1 MKFTNGYWMIRD
13 GVDALYAREAYELAA
28 DATTESLNVLAPT
41 SVVRGRY
48 DTLNLPTFNVD
59 ITTPAEGVIRV
70 CAEHWQGATEYPGFP
85 LNADEPGN
93 RDYVTVQANGNGDGE
108 VGVNGADVTLT
119 TGGLTVKVVKGA
131 PWNLTFIGEDGKV
144 LTESAGKSLGRF
156 KLGAE
161 SNVTAQPVGEFGVTM
176 DGSARDESDVFIA
189 IQLHLSVGEDVY
201 GLGERFGAYVKN
213 GQSVD
218 IWNEDGG
225 TASEQG
231 YKDIPFYMTSNGYG
245 VLVNNRG
252 HVSFEIGSENTEA
265 TINSFIDGM
274 AERDI
279 PLAAFHYDCY
289 WMREFHWCDF
299 EWDKRFFGDIES
311 TLKRLH
317 EDKGY
322 LVRKPNGE
330 VWQTDFWQ
338 AGMGLVDFT
347 NPAAREW
354 FKDKVKALLNQGVD
368 AIKTDFG
375 ERIPRDVIW
384 YDGSPKLSMHNWY
397 TQLYNQAVFEAIE
410 ETYGK
415 GNACLYARSATVGG
429 QQQPVHWGGDC
440 ESTFNG
446 MAQSLRAGLSLTS
459 SGFGFWSHDIGGFEG
474 AFPDPAVY
482 KRWVAF
488 GMLGSHSRL
497 HGSTVYRV
505 PWLFDEEDEKNGVA
519 LVPGQTAVDVVRE
532 FTKLKLELMPYVY
545 QLGLQPHANG
555 TPVMRS
561 MFVEFPDDPACR
573 TLDRQYMFG
582 PSMLVAPV
590 FTYSGEVSYRFRC
603 GCAIAA

>member
-161 SNVTAQPVGEFGVTM
+161 SNVTAQPVSEFGVTM

-375 ERIPRDVIW
+375 ERIPRDVVW

-415 GNACLYARSATVGG
+415 GNARLYARSATVGG

-440 ESTFNG
+440 ESAFNG

-459 SGFGFWSHDIGGFEG
+459 SGFGFWNHDIGGFEG

-603 GCAIAA
+603 GCATAA

>member
-161 SNVTAQPVGEFGVTM
+161 SNVTAQPVSEFGVTM

-375 ERIPRDVIW
+375 ERIPRDVVW

-415 GNACLYARSATVGG
+415 GNACLYVRSATVGG

-459 SGFGFWSHDIGGFEG
+459 SGFGFWSHGIGGFEG

-545 QLGLQPHANG
+545 QLGLQPHVNG

-603 GCAIAA
+603 GCATAA

>member
-1 MKFTNGYWMIRD
+1 MQFSVPG
-13 GVDALYAREAYELAA
+13 EAIDFCVIYGPTPKQILDRYTKLVGRPA
-28 DATTESLNVLAPT
+28 NV
-41 SVVRGRY
+41 
-48 DTLNLPTFNVD
+48 
-59 ITTPAEGVIRV
+59 PAWSYGL
-70 CAEHWQGATEYPGFP
+70 W
-85 LNADEPGN
+85 
-93 RDYVTVQANGNGDGE
+93 
-108 VGVNGADVTLT
+108 LT
-119 TGGLTVKVVKGA
+119 T
-131 PWNLTFIGEDGKV
+131 
-144 LTESAGKSLGRF
+144 
-156 KLGAE
+156 
-161 SNVTAQPVGEFGVTM
+161 
-176 DGSARDESDVFIA
+176 
-189 IQLHLSVGEDVY
+189 
-201 GLGERFGAYVKN
+201 
-213 GQSVD
+213 
-218 IWNEDGG
+218 
-225 TASEQG
+225 
-231 YKDIPFYMTSNGYG
+231 
-245 VLVNNRG
+245 
-252 HVSFEIGSENTEA
+252 SFTTKYDEA

-375 ERIPRDVIW
+375 ERIPRDVVW

-459 SGFGFWSHDIGGFEG
+459 SGFGFWSHGIGGFEG

-545 QLGLQPHANG
+545 QLGLQPHVNG

-582 PSMLVAPV
+582 PSMLVAPCSPTPV
-590 FTYSGEVSYRFRC
+590 RFPIDSAVGARRQRNDMNISAWC
-603 GCAIAA
+603 WNTSVLRHHAFVLIWGFVLVESAKCSANVHVAKSA

>member
-70 CAEHWQGATEYPGFP
+70 RAEHWQGATEYPGFP

-161 SNVTAQPVGEFGVTM
+161 SNVTAQPVSEFGVTM

-245 VLVNNRG
+245 ALVNNRG

-375 ERIPRDVIW
+375 ERIPRDVVW

-603 GCAIAA
+603 GCATAA

>member
-375 ERIPRDVIW
+375 ERIPRDVVW

-415 GNACLYARSATVGG
+415 GNACLYVRSATVGG

-603 GCAIAA
+603 GCATAA

>member
-161 SNVTAQPVGEFGVTM
+161 SNVTAQPVSEFGVTM

-354 FKDKVKALLNQGVD
+354 FKDKVKALPNQGVD

-375 ERIPRDVIW
+375 ERIPRDVVW

-603 GCAIAA
+603 GCAMTA